1 MRYFSENHGVVVNAS
16 GGYAV
21 LERLGFKTQREDVMA
36 KAKKK
41 EKKVALASKSQVLK
55 ASEKFRKD
63 VVEKNG
69 KNEAVVSKDSRNQL
83 MEKVKAQGIK
93 NFRVMNKAELAEIVG
108 GAKPERIEAIQ
119 KESVER
125 WKSGWGTK
133 KK

>member
-1 MRYFSENHGVVVNAS
+1 MRYFSENHDVVVNAQ

-41 EKKVALASKSQVLK
+41 VALASKSQVLK

-63 VVEKNG
+63 VIAKNG
-69 KNEAVVSKDSRNQL
+69 KDEALVSADSRNQL

-119 KESVER
+119 KEAVTR
-125 WKSGWGTK
+125 WKAGWTK
-133 KK
+133 K